1 MPKPKNATQDT
12 DREWKAFAA
21 DLLNG
26 LLENGCASWSHRT
39 VRDVTTRKSTKP
51 KPKKKADGLGPFRV
65 CE

>member
-39 VRDVTTRKSTKP
+39 VRDVM
-51 KPKKKADGLGPFRV
+51 
-65 CE
+65 